1 MSERQQSVRPMA
13 LTKKQTALI
22 HVAKKQLGLSDERY
36 RFILRKMAGVESAKD
51 LDQTG
56 FEYVMKAMMALG
68 FRSDF
73 TWTFYTHQAGMA
85 TPAQVTRI
93 RELWGAYATG
103 DGGESALSKWLERT
117 FKVSALRFVTEEQ
130 AERAIRALR
139 SMNNRERAKAR
150 GTGPERGA
158 A

>member
-1 MSERQQSVRPMA
+1 MA

-22 HVAKKQLGLSDERY
+22 HVARKQLGLSDERY
-36 RFILRKMAGVESAKD
+36 RFVLRKMAGAESAKD

-68 FRSDF
+68 FRSGF
-73 TWTFYTHQAGMA
+73 TKSFYTHRAGMA
-85 TPAQVTRI
+85 TPAQVTRVRALW
-93 RELWGAYATG
+93 REFATA
-103 DGGESALSKWLERT
+103 DSSDRALNRWLERS

-130 AERAIRALR
+130 AAKAIRALR
-139 SMNNRERAKAR
+139 AMNRKVKVEAR
-150 GTGPERGA
+150 GTGPGQGA